1 MEIAQKVTNTR
12 VMDMA
17 YCNGRYKFVAIL
29 QSLGHHVHILDDS
42 YKMASDQLWLSATD
56 YSYKYTDRLQREKSS

>member
-1 MEIAQKVTNTR
+1 
-12 VMDMA
+12 MDMA

-29 QSLGHHVHILDDS
+29 QSLGHHVHRLDDS

-56 YSYKYTDRLQREKSS
+56 YSYKYTDIDFKEKNLHNNSYFWQWI